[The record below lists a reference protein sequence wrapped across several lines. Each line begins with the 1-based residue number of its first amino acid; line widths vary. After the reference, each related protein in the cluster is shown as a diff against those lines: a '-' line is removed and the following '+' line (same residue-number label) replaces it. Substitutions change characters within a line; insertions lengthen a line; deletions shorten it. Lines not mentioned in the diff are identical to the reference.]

1 MLPIS
6 QITFNVERFL
16 MEKKDELRLWLDW
29 ALRGIIVAMLGFAVS
44 YLSSISQDI
53 GKITIAIVELRSEN
67 KSLSDRMDYLGK
79 RVDRLENTR
88 FFKGSE

>member
-1 MLPIS
+1 
-6 QITFNVERFL
+6 
-16 MEKKDELRLWLDW
+16 MEKKDELRMWLDW
-29 ALRGIIVAMLGFAVS
+29 ALRGIIVSMLGFAVS

-79 RVDRLENTR
+79 RVERLENTTFSR
-88 FFKGSE
+88 PH